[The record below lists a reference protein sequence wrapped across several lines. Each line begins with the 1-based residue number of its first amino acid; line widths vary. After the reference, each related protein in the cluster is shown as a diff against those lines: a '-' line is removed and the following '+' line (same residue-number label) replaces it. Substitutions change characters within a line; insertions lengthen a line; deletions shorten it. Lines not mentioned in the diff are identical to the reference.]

1 MVDSTLGNKDQVETS
16 NNNKNQNQG
25 TCASSCGVN
34 QAYVEKGEA
43 TGTGSTQVNANH
55 IIQYPRQPKM
65 DDGKWIAIG
74 SLLGALLG
82 KFADNGTLNKAKD
95 AENKWKA
102 INEQLADK
110 GRELWGKMPNEA
122 AEADKADNDLE
133 NQYDWNIARRDDEL
147 RRAQQLD
154 ACNDAIHEKLCSFA
168 LCGYTPDYDGIT
180 ARIKADVAAQTKKQ
194 REQLCKSLNRYS
206 ARQCCGIETALAT
219 AAISTT
225 VGALYKA
232 REDERARAWQINE
245 GLLFKAGELIENQ
258 RNGRFD
264 SAATMD
270 KTGINIQ
277 QTRYASHNDNYHK
290 LAALGADFLTS
301 AGKNYAWLAESYRKT
316 ADKMSGDL
324 ANLGALIAVVLSI
337 WLSKDAGEN
346 KCGSDGGKSSYP
358 GDPTTNSETAF

>member
-1 MVDSTLGNKDQVETS
+1 MVDSTIGNKDKVE
-16 NNNKNQNQG
+16 NKNGSQSQG

-82 KFADNGTLNKAKD
+82 KFADNGTLRKAKD
-95 AENKWKA
+95 AEDKWKV

-110 GRELWGKMPNEA
+110 GRELWGKMLKEES
-122 AEADKADNDLE
+122 EADKADNDLE
-133 NQYDWNIARRDDEL
+133 NQYDWNIARRDEEL
-147 RRAQQLD
+147 GRAHALD
-154 ACNDAIHEKLCSFA
+154 NCNDSIHDKICA
-168 LCGYTPDYDGIT
+168 YAQCGYIPDYDGIS

-194 REQLCKSLNRYS
+194 REQLCKNLNRYS
-206 ARQCCGIETALAT
+206 ARQCCGIETALST

-232 REDERARAWQINE
+232 REDERARAFQINE
-245 GLLFKAGELIENQ
+245 GLLFKAGELMENH
-258 RNGRFD
+258 RNGRLN
-264 SAATMD
+264 AATAMD

-277 QTRYASHNDNYHK
+277 QTRYARHNGNYHK
-290 LAALGADFLTS
+290 LATLGADFLTS

-324 ANLGALIAVVLSI
+324 ANLGALIAVVLAMWHKNKS
-337 WLSKDAGEN
+337 GEN
-346 KCGSDGGKSSYP
+346 ECGG
-358 GDPTTNSETAF
+358 